1 MSCGQMFGHWRE
13 SALVLK
19 AQATGVTGPGM
30 SWGLGSLEG
39 APLVYMGKLDE
50 KEWNTEG

>member
-19 AQATGVTGPGM
+19 AQATKVTGRGFKARKL
-30 SWGLGSLEG
+30 LGTWEFGGDASVLQRDVE
-39 APLVYMGKLDE
+39 
-50 KEWNTEG
+50 